1 MEKLKV
7 IEILKEK
14 RKVKRFLIEY
24 YNNNFIR
31 DWKVAY
37 DSKLEAEDSVSYIS
51 NLIIFLTNEY
61 NYESY
66 TDSINKFHNQ
76 YLNQL
81 QEKKLD
87 LNEKEEEIKREI
99 EFYKKQIVT
108 HSTKSSRVEKITL
121 QLNQSYE
128 NNLKHLEEELTQIKL
143 SPSDFIEKQKQEL
156 EKKIPRLE
164 KIKKDIIEMLN
175 LEEIKKKNL
184 SNIKDFL
191 NKEINTNIENEELR
205 KVTSL
210 ILTYIDYTK
219 EEIIKELKK
228 S

>member
-51 NLIIFLTNEY
+51 NLIIFLTNED

-66 TDSINKFHNQ
+66 TDSINKFHKQ

>member
-1 MEKLKV
+1 MEKLEV

-14 RKVKRFLIEY
+14 RDEKRFLIEY

-31 DWKVAY
+31 TWKVAY

-51 NLIIFLTNEY
+51 NLIIFLTNED

-81 QEKKLD
+81 QEKKSD
-87 LNEKEEEIKREI
+87 LNEKEEEIKRKI

-108 HSTKSSRVEKITL
+108 HSTKSSRVEKINL

-128 NNLKHLEEELTQIKL
+128 NILKHLEEELTQIKL

-156 EKKIPRLE
+156 EEKIPRLE
-164 KIKKDIIEMLN
+164 KIKKDIIDMLN
-175 LEEIKKKNL
+175 LKEIKKKNL

-219 EEIIKELKK
+219 EEILKELKK